1 MTIKS
6 NEKLKFEM
14 ASESRYSNS
23 CGSHALSQLWK
34 DALNRIEELE
44 HLAKPRKAP
53 VLMTATNPDGWALEA
68 LALQLASEVIAK
80 DLKIQGDT
88 RPQVI
93 ETSLINKQIIDHLHA
108 VRNLQERT
116 RALFAELGKDQGPL
130 GKPRA
135 GVGCE

>member
-1 MTIKS
+1 MTAELSEILKIQMA
-6 NEKLKFEM
+6 NESKRM
-14 ASESRYSNS
+14 AK
-23 CGSHALSQLWK
+23 CGSDGLSLLWK
-34 DALNRIEELE
+34 NALNRIEELE

-53 VLMTATNPDGWALEA
+53 VLMSASNPDGWALES

-80 DLKIQGDT
+80 DLNIQGDT

-108 VRNLQERT
+108 VRTLQEKT
-116 RALFAELGKDQGPL
+116 RSLFAELGKDQGPL

>member
-1 MTIKS
+1 MTDNL
-6 NEKLKFEM
+6 NETLKLQM
-14 ASESRYSNS
+14 ANESRYSNS

-44 HLAKPRKAP
+44 HLAKPRRMP
-53 VLMTATNPDGWALEA
+53 VLMNANNPDGWALEA
-68 LALQLASEVIAK
+68 LSLQLASEVIAK
-80 DLKIQGDT
+80 DLRIQNDA

-93 ETSLINKQIIDHLHA
+93 ETSLINKQIVDHLHA
-108 VRNLQERT
+108 VRTLQERT